1 MRPETHKRH
10 LASTIVGNAR
20 NHRVDANI
28 RSWGCHARRFARRHT
43 TAIVAAIF
51 ARCLHLHADADL
63 MCIGEASIGN
73 GPLNAIADP
82 LDWKG
87 AAEKLPAAGSQARL
101 SAGTIEVADAVF
113 CTAAARDWHPPPWPR
128 MPEAAALAISLE
140 RLAGLARRR
149 APSESLAS
157 ILFGSI
163 KTPATAFHRIARPRV
178 ERFRRWTRARL
189 SHPRRNP
196 APVDLLGLGPGLTPS
211 GDDLL
216 CGALVALH
224 AIGRVDAAEDLYA
237 AIVSTSPASTSLL
250 SWASLRAAAGGQ
262 VGEPLHALVVGVL
275 ENRKIDR
282 ELIDLS
288 RVGHTSGWD
297 ALAGATMVLQAIVR
311 A

>member
-1 MRPETHKRH
+1 MRPENKRP
-10 LASTIVGNAR
+10 LASPIAGNSR
-20 NHRVDANI
+20 HHRVDADI
-28 RSWGCHARRFARRHT
+28 RSWGCHARRFARLHA

-51 ARCLHLHADADL
+51 PRCLHLRADADL

-82 LDWKG
+82 HGWKR
-87 AAEKLPAAGSQARL
+87 AAEKLPATGSAARL
-101 SAGTIEVADAVF
+101 SGGAIEVADAVF
-113 CTAAARDWHPPPWPR
+113 GTAAARDWHPPPWPR
-128 MPEAAALAISLE
+128 MADAEALAMSLQ
-140 RLAGLARRR
+140 RLAGLARRQ

-157 ILFGSI
+157 ILFVSI

-224 AIGRVDAAEDLYA
+224 AIGRVDAAQDLYA
-237 AIVSTSPASTSLL
+237 AIVNRNPASTSLL
-250 SWASLRAAAGGQ
+250 SWASLRAAADGQ
-262 VGEPLHALVVGVL
+262 GGEPLHALVVGVL

-282 ELIDLS
+282 ELEILS

-297 ALAGATMVLQAIVR
+297 ALAGATMVLQASVR